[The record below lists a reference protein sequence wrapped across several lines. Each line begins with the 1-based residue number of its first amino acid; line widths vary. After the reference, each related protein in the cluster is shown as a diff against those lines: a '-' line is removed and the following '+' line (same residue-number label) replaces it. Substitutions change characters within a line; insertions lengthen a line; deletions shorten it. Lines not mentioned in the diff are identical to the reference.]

1 MTKNRLVDLS
11 EHGAYLHVKNKHL
24 ILEAHNVE
32 MTQITLDE
40 IAAVCLTH
48 PAIRISRSALSCL
61 AENGAV
67 VIVAN
72 EKHLP
77 VGMFVPLT
85 GNFVQAKRFSQQAA
99 LSLPTKKQLWKRLVQ
114 AKIRAQSNLIKELH
128 GDDEGLSQYVSQ
140 VRSGDSTNVEA
151 VAARKYWGLLF
162 RNLTFARQRD
172 GDWPN
177 SALNYGYA
185 VLRAISARA
194 ICSAGLHPSLGIH
207 HKNQFNSFCLADD
220 IMEPYRV
227 LVDRAVFIAVR
238 DGSIGNQL
246 NKEAKKFLLEGLTA
260 RLSYKKEKRTLFD
273 LLGMTANSLQ
283 KTISGSSR
291 KWDIALPD
299 GCG

>member
-11 EHGAYLHVKNKHL
+11 EHGAYVHVKNKHL
-24 ILEAHNVE
+24 ILEADNVE
-32 MTQITLDE
+32 MAQVTLDE

-48 PAIRISRSALSCL
+48 PAIRISKSALSCL
-61 AENGAV
+61 AENGSV

-99 LSLPTKKQLWKRLVQ
+99 LSLPTKKQLWKRLIQ
-114 AKIRAQSNLIKELH
+114 AKIRAQSNLIKELY
-128 GDDEGLSQYVSQ
+128 GDDDGLSEYVSQ
-140 VRSGDSTNVEA
+140 VRSGDRTNVEA
-151 VAARKYWGLLF
+151 VAAKKYWRLLF
-162 RNLTFARQRD
+162 RNLAFARQRD
-172 GDWPN
+172 GGWPN

-185 VLRAISARA
+185 VLRALSARA
-194 ICSAGLHPSLGIH
+194 ICAAGLHPSLGIH

-238 DGSIGNQL
+238 EQGIGNEL
-246 NKEAKKFLLEGLTA
+246 DKEAKKFLLENLTA
-260 RLSYKKEKRTLFD
+260 RFLYREEKRTLFD
-273 LLGMTANSLQ
+273 LLGLTANSLQ
-283 KTISGSSR
+283 RSISGASK

-299 GCG
+299 GLG